1 MKIELTN
8 IKPTYMSATEVAT
21 SDIYLQDSVVFE
33 KGKKYLITANSGHG
47 KTSILNF
54 IYGNNINF
62 NGQISYNTTF
72 DGNVFNLRKT
82 NISYIFQDLKLFPDL
97 TVFENIQLKN
107 TITNHKTVDE
117 IDKFIEQVLLGHK
130 RDNLINKLSLGQKQR
145 VAIIRAIC
153 QPFDFLLLD
162 EPFSHLDKNNIKIIS
177 NIINQEIK
185 NNNASLIVTSLAN
198 EYFFDYDKV
207 FNL

>member
-1 MKIELTN
+1 
-8 IKPTYMSATEVAT
+8 
-21 SDIYLQDSVVFE
+21 
-33 KGKKYLITANSGHG
+33 
-47 KTSILNF
+47 
-54 IYGNNINF
+54 
-62 NGQISYNTTF
+62 
-72 DGNVFNLRKT
+72 
-82 NISYIFQDLKLFPDL
+82 LFPDL